1 MGRAGTVEEGGGR
14 EEDEGKR
21 KVGERREERAEARV
35 GKRKGGRRGEAIGE
49 RENGKGERWKER
61 KEHPCSQTCSDGR
74 GGKRG
79 ETCAMIL
86 FSFSPVMV
94 VFGLVRWRE
103 TAR

>member
-1 MGRAGTVEEGGGR
+1 MEGQ
-14 EEDEGKR
+14 GKR
-21 KVGERREERAEARV
+21 E
-35 GKRKGGRRGEAIGE
+35 
-49 RENGKGERWKER
+49 KET
-61 KEHPCSQTCSDGR
+61 KEHPCSQTCSDDR

-79 ETCAMIL
+79 ETCGMTL

>member
-1 MGRAGTVEEGGGR
+1 MGEVEGP
-14 EEDEGKR
+14 GK
-21 KVGERREERAEARV
+21 ERR
-35 GKRKGGRRGEAIGE
+35 KGRSILVL
-49 RENGKGERWKER
+49 
-61 KEHPCSQTCSDGR
+61 TFSDGR

-79 ETCAMIL
+79 ETCATIL